1 MIAQP
6 TRTARLFSRSLIVL
20 SSRPL
25 PPKRPQASV
34 EMSVREL
41 RTLGHFMANGEPTRF
56 ELSEY
61 NFIEESSETSGST
74 DYRSA

>member
-1 MIAQP
+1 
-6 TRTARLFSRSLIVL
+6 
-20 SSRPL
+20 
-25 PPKRPQASV
+25 
-34 EMSVREL
+34 MSVREL